1 MLLYRRFPNLPG
13 RRVDPRPWDGVQP
26 CRQECLRYGARA
38 RGLTD
43 SPRFGSVRFPGRES
57 CLLEGSN
64 RDLFARCLAPG
75 IDWYSQYVR
84 VIHSWDQK
92 EVADQMKNNPRARFR
107 RNHGF
112 TRADL
117 VSVVSCVCLV
127 AGLALTTAW
136 THRQAAQTEGCR
148 ANLRRLSQAF
158 NVFALDHRDFFPGN
172 RFYAGGGNQTNWCD
186 RSFLDFTASPRNW
199 DPSGLTNGSLWPYV
213 AEADIWNCPGDPSIV
228 SVPNVGERRRIR
240 SYSMNSFI
248 GNPANSLPANYR
260 TFSKVSEMNL
270 MGAEKAFLI
279 LDEHPGSINDGTFY
293 VDMSGFENQPSSRQ
307 WLDYPGSHHLGAANL
322 SFADGHVETWSWRDA
337 RTKPPFKSG
346 PPLTLNGSSPN
357 NPDIYRLQLATT
369 IPF

>member
-1 MLLYRRFPNLPG
+1 
-13 RRVDPRPWDGVQP
+13 
-26 CRQECLRYGARA
+26 
-38 RGLTD
+38 
-43 SPRFGSVRFPGRES
+43 
-57 CLLEGSN
+57 
-64 RDLFARCLAPG
+64 
-75 IDWYSQYVR
+75 
-84 VIHSWDQK
+84 
-92 EVADQMKNNPRARFR
+92 MKNNPRARFR

-127 AGLALTTAW
+127 AGLALTTAG

-172 RFYAGGGNQTNWCD
+172 RFSAGSGNPTNWCD
-186 RSFLDFTASPRNW
+186 RVFLDFTASPRNW

-260 TFSKVSEMNL
+260 TFSKVSEVNL

-322 SFADGHVETWSWRDA
+322 SFADAHVETWSWRDP
-337 RTKPPFKSG
+337 RTKPPFKFG
-346 PPLTLNGSSPN
+346 TPLILNGSSPN